1 MDNPKVSLRAKKN
14 LGHSLFAFEPV
25 FKGELI
31 ASFDGECYSWIS
43 SDRELPN
50 EYPDFTRD
58 HAVQF
63 HPRRARDSNGF
74 ARYANHSCEPNCGIR
89 NLFQIVA
96 MRDIP
101 PGEEIT
107 WDYAMTENDDW
118 QFACLCGTPSC
129 RGIISGFKDLPVE
142 CRRRYS
148 GFISEWLFDP
158 MIGDAIGAKAPQI
171 KSRRFANV

>member
-1 MDNPKVSLRAKKN
+1 MDNPKVKLSRKKN
-14 LGHSLFAFEPV
+14 FGQSLFAFEPV
-25 FKGELI
+25 YQGELI
-31 ASFDGECYSWIS
+31 AAFDGECYSWRL

-50 EYPDFTRD
+50 EYPDFIRD
-58 HAVQF
+58 HAIQF
-63 HPRRARDSNGF
+63 HPRRARDSKGL

-118 QFACLCGTPSC
+118 QFVCLCGAPKC
-129 RGIISGFKDLPVE
+129 RGVIKGFRYLPDE
-142 CRRRYS
+142 CRQKYA
-148 GFISEWLFDP
+148 GFLSEWLFQP
-158 MIGDAIGAKAPQI
+158 MVGESAHYA
-171 KSRRFANV
+171 SRFATRHFADA